1 MTRCRDL
8 RGLWFAAPAA
18 VVYLP
23 LIAIPLAYSLYLSF
37 HYWDGRAPAW
47 TPAGIGNYLDMV
59 KDNVFWRSLAH
70 NLVLVAFSLAVQ
82 LPIAMLLAVLLER
95 TRRLDGFMRTCV
107 FLPYVLPTVVIALV
121 WRSLITASVPEWLA
135 SPDWSLSAIL
145 LAVTWRFIGFHTV
158 LYLAGLGMIDRQL
171 YEAARIDGTS
181 EWQCFR
187 HITLPLMKPVIIV
200 SATLAIV
207 GSMKYFDVVF
217 LMTGGDP
224 DHATELLATYLFKM
238 GFDHDRMGYSS
249 AIAVALVVLALG
261 TTVIMLQLKRGSDR
275 RP

>member
-1 MTRCRDL
+1 
-8 RGLWFAAPAA
+8 
-18 VVYLP
+18 
-23 LIAIPLAYSLYLSF
+23 
-37 HYWDGRAPAW
+37 
-47 TPAGIGNYLDMV
+47 MV

-70 NLVLVAFSLAVQ
+70 NLALVAFSLAVQ

-181 EWQCFR
+181 
-187 HITLPLMKPVIIV
+187 
-200 SATLAIV
+200 
-207 GSMKYFDVVF
+207 
-217 LMTGGDP
+217 
-224 DHATELLATYLFKM
+224 
-238 GFDHDRMGYSS
+238 
-249 AIAVALVVLALG
+249 
-261 TTVIMLQLKRGSDR
+261 
-275 RP
+275 

>member
-8 RGLWFAAPAA
+8 RGLWFSAPAA

-70 NLVLVAFSLAVQ
+70 NLALVAFSLAVQ

-121 WRSLITASVPEWLA
+121 WRSLITAPAAPAATA
-135 SPDWSLSAIL
+135 SRSRPLSQRRA
-145 LAVTWRFIGFHTV
+145 
-158 LYLAGLGMIDRQL
+158 
-171 YEAARIDGTS
+171 
-181 EWQCFR
+181 
-187 HITLPLMKPVIIV
+187 
-200 SATLAIV
+200 
-207 GSMKYFDVVF
+207 
-217 LMTGGDP
+217 
-224 DHATELLATYLFKM
+224 
-238 GFDHDRMGYSS
+238 SS
-249 AIAVALVVLALG
+249 
-261 TTVIMLQLKRGSDR
+261 RS
-275 RP
+275 